1 MGVFQQP
8 ENKSKLFSQS
18 MHRKAATTALSM
30 QTAGRTR
37 WQQLAAGA
45 VTTAEQLARCFPVD
59 REALQQVIDRYP
71 MRISPYY
78 FGLIKEPGDPLWQQV
93 VPDER
98 ELTDNVGMEDPLAEE
113 EHSPVPNITHRYPDR
128 VLFLVSNQCAIHCR
142 FCTRKRKIGRQFA
155 VTGKTVSEGIAYI
168 RFHREVRDVL
178 ISGGDPLMLADE
190 QLAEILAA
198 MRAIPHV
205 EIIRIGTRVPCVLPQ
220 RVTKRLVKTL
230 QRFHPL
236 YINTHFNH
244 PAEITSEAA
253 QACALINDAGI
264 PLGCQT
270 VLLKGV
276 NDDPFVMQQLMQKLL
291 AIRVKPYY
299 LHQMDLARGTGHFRT
314 ALAIGLSIIQA
325 LREHTSGM
333 CVPHFVIDLPGGG
346 GKVPLLPEY
355 VLGEKDGNL
364 LLRNFQ
370 GKVFRYPLGKE
381 DVKN

>member
-1 MGVFQQP
+1 MKRSSWILQ
-8 ENKSKLFSQS
+8 EW
-18 MHRKAATTALSM
+18 
-30 QTAGRTR
+30 RTR
-37 WQQLAAGA
+37 S
-45 VTTAEQLARCFPVD
+45 RKKN
-59 REALQQVIDRYP
+59 Y
-71 MRISPYY
+71 
-78 FGLIKEPGDPLWQQV
+78 
-93 VPDER
+93 
-98 ELTDNVGMEDPLAEE
+98 
-113 EHSPVPNITHRYPDR
+113 SPVPNITHRYPDR
-128 VLFLVSNQCAIHCR
+128 VLFLVSNQCAVHCR
-142 FCTRKRKIGRQFA
+142 FCTRKRKIGRQFT

-299 LHQMDLARGTGHFRT
+299 STRWTWRAAPAISAPHWPLDSALYKHCANILRGCAFRT
-314 ALAIGLSIIQA
+314 LSLTCRAAAARCRCCRSMCWERKTETCCYGIS
-325 LREHTSGM
+325 RERSSDIRWARKM
-333 CVPHFVIDLPGGG
+333 
-346 GKVPLLPEY
+346 
-355 VLGEKDGNL
+355 
-364 LLRNFQ
+364 
-370 GKVFRYPLGKE
+370 
-381 DVKN
+381 

>member
-1 MGVFQQP
+1 
-8 ENKSKLFSQS
+8 
-18 MHRKAATTALSM
+18 MHRKTATTELSAKP
-30 QTAGRTR
+30 AGSR
-37 WQQLAAGA
+37 WQQLAANA
-45 VTTAEQLARCFPVD
+45 ITTAEQLSCCFPVD

-78 FGLIKEPGDPLWQQV
+78 FSLIKEPGDPLWQQV

-113 EHSPVPNITHRYPDR
+113 KHSPVPNITHRYPDR
-128 VLFLVSNQCAIHCR
+128 VLFLVSNQCAVHCR

-198 MRAIPHV
+198 MRGIPHV

-220 RVTKRLVKTL
+220 RVTKRLVKNL

-253 QACALINDAGI
+253 QACALINEAGI

-314 ALAIGLSIIQA
+314 SLAAGLSIIGA
-325 LREHTSGM
+325 LRGHTSGM
-333 CVPHFVIDLPGGG
+333 CVPQYVIDLPGGG
-346 GKVPLLPEY
+346 GKIPLLPEY
-355 VLGEKDGNL
+355 VVGEKNRNL
-364 LLRNFQ
+364 LIRNFQ
-370 GKVFRYPLGKE
+370 GKVFSYPL
-381 DVKN
+381 D